1 MPDVRGAPI
10 VNQRVRLDGKFFRAG
25 TERFVVRGVTYGS
38 FGPNQAGEPFPE
50 PEQAGR
56 DFDLMVT
63 LGANTVRVYDIPP
76 RWLIDA
82 AALRGLRLLVSIP
95 WRSESCFLDTRNS
108 RREARTAVTSAVQA
122 LDHQPAILAVALANE
137 IPPDILRWSGAHR
150 VGAFLDELVV
160 AVHDVDPDCLCTYSN
175 YPPTEFLQPR
185 ELDFIT
191 FNVFLHT
198 RHALLNYLNHLQILA
213 DGKPLL
219 LGECGIDSRR
229 EGLARQAEI
238 LSWTL
243 EATVTAGL
251 AGAIVFSFTDD
262 WVRGGVRVED
272 WAMGLTTIERER
284 RPAFTSV
291 QSRFLAPPPR
301 PARSPRVSVVVAA
314 YNAAATLPECLDAL
328 LQLNHPDY
336 EIIVI
341 DDGSID
347 DTPRITAKYSTVR
360 TLRLKVNEGLSRARN
375 LGIRAAT
382 GEIIAFTDADCR
394 VDPDWLRF
402 LVSGL
407 LDSPI
412 AGIGGPNFLP
422 PEDPPLAAVVMTAP
436 GGPVQVLLDDR
447 FAEHI
452 PGCNMAFWKWAL
464 EAVGGFDPVFRTA
477 GDDVDLCWRLQRR
490 GWKLGFTGAGF
501 VWHHRRSS
509 IRAYLTQQAGYGEAE
524 ALLLTKHPAN
534 FNALGSARWQGRIG
548 GSDTVWPWRQPSIF
562 RGIFA
567 TGMFQT
573 LYTPASEGLTAIVAS
588 LEYHI
593 VVVLPL
599 ALLALSM
606 PGLWSAT
613 LIALLLP
620 MALAGVAGYST
631 PLARG
636 ARGRWW
642 ARPVLSF
649 LFYLQPLVRGAA
661 RHRARLSQPMGSTEP
676 STNLEAESEA
686 YEAASTGAA
695 ERAYWSATAR
705 QRRDWVERI
714 LAALEDQSWPCRAD
728 QGWSDFDLEIYG
740 SQWNRLALVTVAET
754 TRDGA
759 QVLRCRLRPRW
770 TLPARMIFW
779 GTLAAQLGLI
789 GLFQVNWRGWW
800 IPIVTLAALGFFYR
814 LQARRMQAR
823 IGVLLDAV
831 ARGWGL
837 TLIQPKGPDTAEPE
851 SAHPESDTTRPAHAS
866 DGKPWMPSES
876 DTGTSVAKETEGPA
890 EGSGKGIS

>member
-1 MPDVRGAPI
+1 M
-10 VNQRVRLDGKFFRAG
+10 NHRVRLDGKFFRAG
-25 TERFVVRGVTYGS
+25 TERFHVRGVTYGS
-38 FGPNQAGEPFPE
+38 FGPNPAGEPFPE
-50 PEQAGR
+50 PGQAGR
-56 DFDLMVT
+56 DLDLMVT
-63 LGANTVRVYDIPP
+63 LGANTIRVYDIPP
-76 RWLIDA
+76 RWLIEA
-82 AALRGLRLLVSIP
+82 AAQRGLRLFVSIP
-95 WRSESCFLDTRNS
+95 WRSESCFLDSRTH

-122 LDHQPAILAVALANE
+122 LGQHPAIFAVALANE
-137 IPPDILRWSGAHR
+137 IPPDILRWSGARR
-150 VGAFLDELVV
+150 VGAFLDELVA
-160 AVHDVDPDCLCTYSN
+160 AVHDLDPDCLCTYSN

-198 RHALLNYLNHLQILA
+198 RHALLNYLTHLQILSE
-213 DGKPLL
+213 GKPLL

-229 EGLARQAEI
+229 EGVARQAEI

-262 WVRGGVRVED
+262 WVRGGVRIED
-272 WAMGLTTIERER
+272 WAMGLTTIDRER

-291 QSRFLAPPPR
+291 QARFLAPPPR
-301 PARSPRVSVVVAA
+301 PSRSPRVSVVVAA
-314 YNAAATLPECLDAL
+314 YNAGATLAECLDAL
-328 LQLNHPDY
+328 LLLNHPDY
-336 EIIVI
+336 EVIVV

-347 DTPRITAKYSTVR
+347 DTPRITVKYPTVR
-360 TLRLKVNEGLSRARN
+360 TLRLKTNEGLSRARN

-394 VDPDWLRF
+394 PDPDWLRF
-402 LVSGL
+402 LVAGL

-422 PEDPPLAAVVMTAP
+422 PDDPPLAAVVMAAP

-464 EAVGGFDPVFRTA
+464 EAVGGFDPIFRKA

-490 GWKLGFTGAGF
+490 GWKLGFTSAGF

-509 IRAYLTQQAGYGEAE
+509 IGAYLHQQAGYGEAE

-548 GSDTVWPWRQPSIF
+548 AVSEAVWPWRRPSIF

-573 LYTPASEGLTAIVAS
+573 LYTPAPEGLTSIVAS
-588 LEYHI
+588 VEYHI
-593 VVVLPL
+593 IIVIPL
-599 ALLALSM
+599 GLLSLSI
-606 PGLWSAT
+606 PQLGYVAAP
-613 LIALLLP
+613 ALLLP
-620 MALAGVAGYST
+620 MALAVAAATST
-631 PLARG
+631 PLVPVARSH
-636 ARGRWW
+636 WW
-642 ARPVLSF
+642 ARPVLAV

-661 RHRARLSQPMGSTEP
+661 RHRARLSQPIGSTEP
-676 STNLEAESEA
+676 STNLEAESKA
-686 YEAASTGAA
+686 YAAAGAS
-695 ERAYWSATAR
+695 ERSYWSATPR
-705 QRRDWVERI
+705 HRREWVERI
-714 LAALEDQSWPCRAD
+714 LAALEERSWPCRAD

-740 SQWNRLALVTVAET
+740 SQWTRLALVTVAEA
-754 TRDGA
+754 RPDGA
-759 QVLRCRLRPRW
+759 QMLRCRLRPRW
-770 TLPARMIFW
+770 SLASRLIFW

-789 GLFQVNWRGWW
+789 GLFHVNWKGWW
-800 IPIVTLAALGFFYR
+800 IPVVTLGALAFFYR
-814 LQARRMQAR
+814 LQGCRMQAR
-823 IGVLLDAV
+823 MGVLLDEV

-837 TLIQPKGPDTAEPE
+837 TLVQPKSERAADPGSPKTTTDDE
-851 SAHPESDTTRPAHAS
+851 SPKPPPAS
-866 DGKPWMPSES
+866 DGWSPSS
-876 DTGTSVAKETEGPA
+876 PGSAPGTPKDSSGSSEVPTKEIP
-890 EGSGKGIS
+890 